1 MDYRRSLRLN
11 TESVPGTPIA
21 RLFVKRKSLPL
32 AQVVAPAA
40 NRQAF
45 TPYIVVTLL
54 SLSPLKE
61 YALSMALHRL
71 YPVEVAHILSRQI
84 APALWQYQ
92 VTITVEDVET
102 LTSFRVDETIRLAQE
117 IGSETD
123 S

>member
-1 MDYRRSLRLN
+1 MKTD
-11 TESVPGTPIA
+11 SVPGTPIA
-21 RLFVKRKSLPL
+21 RPFVRRQSLPL

-92 VTITVEDVET
+92 VTLTVADVDS
-102 LTSFRVDETIRLAQE
+102 LAAFRVDETIRLAQE
-117 IGSETD
+117 IGSETAEP
-123 S
+123 

>member
-1 MDYRRSLRLN
+1 MKTD
-11 TESVPGTPIA
+11 SVPGTPIA

-71 YPVEVAHILSRQI
+71 YPVEVAHILSGQMSSWRCKEKSAKTGI
-84 APALWQYQ
+84 GH
-92 VTITVEDVET
+92 T
-102 LTSFRVDETIRLAQE
+102 LERR
-117 IGSETD
+117 SEFW
-123 S
+123 

>member
-1 MDYRRSLRLN
+1 MKTD
-11 TESVPGTPIA
+11 SVPGTPIA
-21 RLFVKRKSLPL
+21 RPFVKRQSMPL

-40 NRQAF
+40 NRKAF

-54 SLSPLKE
+54 SLFPLKE
-61 YALSMALHRL
+61 YALSMALQRL

-102 LTSFRVDETIRLAQE
+102 LASFRVDETIRLAQE
-117 IGSETD
+117 IGSETTEP
-123 S
+123 